1 MVKFPDIESL
11 RHVIQSI
18 AKYCTDFN
26 VAKPTIK
33 FRGTVK
39 LHGTN
44 AGVSIGKALVAQGR
58 NRELTIGDDSFGF
71 AHFVHNRASDIWSLI
86 KCSTFGASI
95 FDTVTVYGEWCG
107 AGIQKGMAISSLP
120 KHFVIFAA
128 HNDDTDEWLDIHAIK
143 PTPAE
148 LYVLNDNLVYLI
160 TQAPVYEVT
169 VDFENPTPAAEEI
182 SNLTLQVEDQCPWG
196 TFLGAEG
203 IGEGIVWTSYDYPV
217 TFQFKS
223 KGLKHKKTGAK
234 TRVELDPVKVG
245 AIAELVDVLL
255 PEWRQSQ
262 GIEVMRAENIPVDVQ
277 HTGDYIKWISQDIL
291 KEEADTIAA
300 NPFTWKELCGMVV
313 RRSKEYYSDYLNKE
327 AGLS

>member
-1 MVKFPDIESL
+1 MHKFPDIESL

-18 AKYCTDFN
+18 NKFCTDN
-26 VAKPTIK
+26 EVAKPTIK

-44 AGVSIGKALVAQGR
+44 AGVSIGKALIAQGR
-58 NRELTIGDDSFGF
+58 NRELTISNDSFGF
-71 AHFVHNRASDIWSLI
+71 AHFVQGRDPNIWAI
-86 KCSTFGASI
+86 VKCGVFGADI

-107 AGIQKGMAISSLP
+107 AGIQKGMAISNLP

-128 HNDDTDEWLDIHAIK
+128 HNDTTDEWLNIHANT
-143 PTPAE
+143 PTAYE
-148 LYVLNDNLVYLI
+148 LQALNGCDIYLI

-182 SNLTLQVEDQCPWG
+182 SNLTLQVEDVCPWG
-196 TFLGAEG
+196 KFLGAEG

-223 KGLKHKKTGAK
+223 KGLKHKNTGAK

-245 AIAELVDVLL
+245 AITELVDVLL
-255 PEWRQSQ
+255 PAWRQEQ
-262 GIEVMRAENIPVDVQ
+262 GIDVMRANNVPVDIQ

-300 NPFTWKELCGMVV
+300 NPFPWKELCGMVA
-313 RRSKEYYSDYLNKE
+313 RRSKEYYSEYLNKQ